1 MMIRIL
7 IKTLVYFFVF
17 MIMTMISL
25 VHIDSSASILFL
37 SAVLAIANTFIRPIL
52 AVIAL
57 PFNIITFGITSIF
70 ANMLTLIIA
79 NAISGAI
86 VSHGFWLMFLISAV
100 IMVTADLIRTS
111 RIHMQKTMYLRGKTS

>member
-79 NAISGAI
+79 NAITGAI

-100 IMVTADLIRTS
+100 IMVTDDLIRTS
-111 RIHMQKTMYLRGKTS
+111 RIHMQKTIYLRGKTS